1 MDKPEK
7 LKLKTEDLTNENV
20 EKLGELFPDILTEV
34 EKDGKLIKKIDL
46 EKLKE
51 LVGDFA
57 DKDSEIYQL
66 TWAGKQNSKRVANEP
81 TTKTLRPVI
90 ADSVDFENT
99 ENLYIEGDNLEVL
112 KILRKSYTNSIKAIY
127 IDPPYNTR
135 KDFVY
140 KDNFSMSKEDYE
152 AEAGAVDEEGNRLI
166 KNTGTDGRFHSN
178 WLNMMYPRLQLAY
191 KLLKKDGVIFISINS
206 IELSNL
212 KKIMDEIFGESNF
225 LQLISVKSATT
236 ASFRSINL
244 CPVNVSEYILMYAK
258 DKDSANISPV
268 YVESTY
274 SEDYSHI
281 IINPSDEPS
290 EWKLEKLDNVIYQ
303 NEGVSDWKEFK
314 SKYGDNWK
322 KIRYELKSEYALQNK
337 DFVVSLNT
345 LQKPSADIQK
355 LIDESKQIKGKVFQY
370 ARKDLDDIYAYNG
383 RTFAF
388 LKNKIKVIEGK
399 ESLAEILTNIWD
411 DISFLSLGHEGKVY
425 FNNGKKPIK
434 LIQRILDLSCS
445 ENDIIMDFFSG
456 SASSGHA
463 VFEDNLIK
471 SKNNKFIL
479 IQLDEDLD
487 KSLESAD
494 IDNKKTLVNTIKF
507 LDSINK
513 PHILS
518 EIGKERLRRASSK
531 LKEQSAN
538 NLSQKK
544 LTKGIQQNNVDFG
557 FRVFRLDESNMKDE
571 FYQNLTQS
579 TLLKRSE
586 MIKPDRTEDD
596 LIYQTLLD
604 MGVKLSQ
611 KVVKK
616 SIDNKNIFVVDDDFL
631 VGCFDENIT
640 QKAIDEI
647 VKIKPLRL
655 VFKETCFKTDADM
668 INAMEVFKHK
678 IFDSNQEQFS
688 NNVRLL

>member
-191 KLLKKDGVIFISINS
+191 KLLKKDGVIFISIDDN
-206 IELSNL
+206 EVDNL
-212 KKIMDEIFGESNF
+212 RKICDEIFGESNF
-225 LQLISVKSATT
+225 VESFIWRRRKTQANLAKHT
-236 ASFRSINL
+236 A
-244 CPVNVSEYILMYAK
+244 PVHDYILCYSKSKDNLVINKLPYSKKFIEKTFKNPDDDPKGPYQTGPLARPANSKNREYELLMPNGRKITAK
-258 DKDSANISPV
+258 WSCSQDTFNK
-268 YVESTY
+268 YVAENRLVIPRGGEGMPRIKIY
-274 SEDYSHI
+274 LSELPGQIPNS
-281 IINPSDEPS
+281 
-290 EWKLEKLDNVIYQ
+290 WLDNIAS
-303 NEGVSDWKEFK
+303 NDEASKEIESLFG
-314 SKYGDNWK
+314 SNAYF
-322 KIRYELKSEYALQNK
+322 
-337 DFVVSLNT
+337 DFP
-345 LQKPSADIQK
+345 KPSK
-355 LIDESKQIKGKVFQY
+355 LIKHLLILGS
-370 ARKDLDDIYAYNG
+370 
-383 RTFAF
+383 
-388 LKNKIKVIEGK
+388 NKE
-399 ESLAEILTNIWD
+399 
-411 DISFLSLGHEGKVY
+411 
-425 FNNGKKPIK
+425 
-434 LIQRILDLSCS
+434 
-445 ENDIIMDFFSG
+445 DIILDFFSG
-456 SASSGHA
+456 SATTAHSVMQLNA
-463 VFEDNLIK
+463 EDNGGR
-471 SKNNKFIL
+471 KFIMV
-479 IQLDEDLD
+479 QLPEEVEEGTEAF
-487 KSLESAD
+487 KAGYKN
-494 IDNKKTLVNTIKF
+494 IC
-507 LDSINK
+507 
-513 PHILS
+513 
-518 EIGKERLRRASSK
+518 EIGKERIRRAAK
-531 LKEQSAN
+531 KIQEEN
-538 NLSQKK
+538 KDKDLS
-544 LTKGIQQNNVDFG
+544 NVDFG
-557 FRVFRLDESNMKDE
+557 FRVFKLDESNMKDE